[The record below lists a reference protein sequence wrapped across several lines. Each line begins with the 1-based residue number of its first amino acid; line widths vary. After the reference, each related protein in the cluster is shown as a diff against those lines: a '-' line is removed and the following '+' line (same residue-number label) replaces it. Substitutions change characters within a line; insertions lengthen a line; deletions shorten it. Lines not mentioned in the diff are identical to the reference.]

1 MSYVLCVI
9 IILLSGLAGALA
21 LSEPD
26 PFAAQPIPVSMRV
39 HRHNGKGGAHRK

>member
-1 MSYVLCVI
+1 VSYVLCVI

-26 PFAAQPIPVSMRV
+26 SFAPQPIPDYAGVR
-39 HRHNGKGGAHRK
+39 RHNGKGGAHRR